1 MKKQADEFS
10 DLPEPAD
17 QLDDIPSKSQRKR
30 DALRSVD
37 LAKALLEMPS
47 SKRAKFNLAT
57 DISDALKLGAE
68 IRSHGAKKRQ
78 LHYIGK
84 LLRNSADY
92 ELYLRRHENPYLEQS
107 AELASAL
114 VPEPETATEDKAS
127 PESQDES
134 MRNRLLEDLAGS
146 MNDLRD
152 QYPNANIQLIRQL
165 VSRINQLKQSENED
179 QAKGKQIKQHGKLI
193 NKLSAAIAQGRDG

>member
-1 MKKQADEFS
+1 MKKQVEDFPNSPESEDQQDE
-10 DLPEPAD
+10 L
-17 QLDDIPSKSQRKR
+17 PSKSQRKR

-37 LAKALLEMPS
+37 LAKVLLEMPE
-47 SKRAKFNLAT
+47 SKRARFNLST
-57 DISDALKLGAE
+57 EITDALKLGSE

-92 ELYLRRHENPYLEQS
+92 EHYLQWHENPHPQQLS
-107 AELASAL
+107 
-114 VPEPETATEDKAS
+114 EPPVTTGETKLKDG
-127 PESQDES
+127 ESQDNT

-152 QYPNANIQLIRQL
+152 QYPNANVQLIRQL
-165 VSRINQLKQSENED
+165 VSRINKLSKTENDHPADDNSEKQR
-179 QAKGKQIKQHGKLI
+179 
-193 NKLSAAIAQGRDG
+193 NKLVNKLTTAIAQGRNQ